1 MKNILSLLVV
11 VLLLTAP
18 LFADGGGPV
27 RPVTDAEKS
36 YSLKMSGALGKL
48 LPKPLEGWTD
58 GGPVDSDRVANTIEV
73 GAEKRLFTVS
83 MSQDYR
89 RVVDPAVE
97 EAQYKKT
104 MELMEGDPSGQT
116 MKELN
121 KKMEGLS
128 LEVGKAIQSQDQ
140 KAMERINKDME
151 AIQKEY
157 EVVKKAQDSVM
168 QTNLAAIT
176 QNRSASV
183 RFNVNSTYES
193 VYNAEPYPGL
203 PQNVIALWKPPS
215 KDSNNDTSAGDLVLA
230 FGAYTARQEDS
241 STYLELPA
249 PTEADH
255 LKTRGIVVRV
265 SGTRETVDKLVKSL
279 DIPAIQA
286 LTE

>member
-1 MKNILSLLVV
+1 MKNVMSLLVI

-36 YSLKMSGALGKL
+36 YSLKMSQALGKL
-48 LPKPLEGWTD
+48 IPKAFEGWND
-58 GGPVDSDRVANTIEV
+58 GGPVDTERVAGTIEV
-73 GAEKRLFTVS
+73 GAEKRLFS
-83 MSQDYR
+83 LSLSQDYA

-104 MELMEGDPSGQT
+104 MELMQNDPSGEKL
-116 MKELN
+116 KELN
-121 KKMEGLS
+121 KKMEGFS
-128 LEVGKAIQSQDQ
+128 TEIGKAIQSQDQ

-157 EVVKKAQDSVM
+157 EVVKKAQDAVM
-168 QTNLAAIT
+168 QTNLADIT
-176 QNRSASV
+176 QNRRANV
-183 RFNVNSTYES
+183 RFHVNNTYDS
-193 VYNAEPYPGL
+193 VYSPEPYPGL

-215 KDSNNDTSAGDLVLA
+215 KDSNNDTSAGDLLLA
-230 FGAYTARQEDS
+230 FGAYKARQEES

-255 LKTRGIVVRV
+255 LKTRGIIVRV
-265 SGTRETVDKLVKSL
+265 NGTRETVDKLVKSL

-286 LTE
+286 LVE